1 MTADSPVLID
11 IPMPIHT
18 PRLMIRPRKPGDGE
32 FALAAIRETWDELH
46 RWMWW
51 AENLDQ
57 FTSEQLEMR
66 NRRAIASFIQRD
78 GIELLGIET
87 ATGEPV
93 VWCGF
98 HDIDWKA
105 RQCDTGFWV
114 RRSAQGRKYCNRV
127 DERDAPLCFWCVRH
141 VPGRPYGMRPAT
153 GLLKN

>member
-11 IPMPIHT
+11 VPMPIHT

-78 GIELLGIET
+78 GIELLGIENRHWRT
-87 ATGEPV
+87 RCVVRVPRYRLESPPV
-93 VWCGF
+93 
-98 HDIDWKA
+98 
-105 RQCDTGFWV
+105 
-114 RRSAQGRKYCNRV
+114 
-127 DERDAPLCFWCVRH
+127 
-141 VPGRPYGMRPAT
+141 
-153 GLLKN
+153 

>member
-11 IPMPIHT
+11 VPMPIHT

-32 FALAAIRETWDELH
+32 FALAAIRETWDEIH

-87 ATGEPV
+87 TTGEPL
-93 VWCGF
+93 CGAGF
-98 HDIDWKA
+98 TISTGKPASATPASGFVEAPKA
-105 RQCDTGFWV
+105 GILQRSRRTRCSATLLV
-114 RRSAQGRKYCNRV
+114 R
-127 DERDAPLCFWCVRH
+127 
-141 VPGRPYGMRPAT
+141 
-153 GLLKN
+153 